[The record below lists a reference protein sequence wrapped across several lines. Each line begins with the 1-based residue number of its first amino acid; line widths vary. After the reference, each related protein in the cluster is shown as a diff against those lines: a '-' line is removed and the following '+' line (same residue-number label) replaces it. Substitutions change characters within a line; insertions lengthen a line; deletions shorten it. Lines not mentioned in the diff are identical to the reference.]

1 MTPAELAALLREAAE
16 KIREYAVFEDNKGW
30 GHVCD
35 QCHENHR
42 DPDQIQHADGCIVTR
57 LRKAADD
64 YEREIQGVSDLICY
78 GQGKALLADRLLIAL
93 ADAIRR
99 PMGVVPDSAMGFVTD
114 ADLDAAEK
122 RRPAEGVEK
131 R

>member
-1 MTPAELAALLREAAE
+1 MTPAELAALLRESAKE
-16 KIREYAVFEDNKGW
+16 HHEQSTDRY
-30 GHVCD
+30 GHCFFCD
-35 QCHENHR
+35 RYCPIVQHER
-42 DPDQIQHADGCIVTR
+42 GCIVTR